1 MIYLC
6 KYRIEKEIES
16 MTRSQI
22 IRDIAQD
29 NITIESALQR
39 LLVISYT
46 LNNLELQHWIE
57 SELNGYTA
65 DSILPDYRKKVTYMI
80 RYTGFNANTLV
91 KRQPLPESYFGD
103 ELQEILKSRVIKDG
117 VNIIED
123 TIKNESEVSFNLI
136 DCAGIISNNSDGMIR
151 CVSLEQIISKTTF
164 LQIISNVKTKLIL
177 ILLDLEKEFGSL
189 DNLDIDVTVKSNEE
203 LKEVNNKLTNK
214 LYFNGKSE
222 IL

>member
-1 MIYLC
+1 
-6 KYRIEKEIES
+6 
-16 MTRSQI
+16 
-22 IRDIAQD
+22 
-29 NITIESALQR
+29 
-39 LLVISYT
+39 
-46 LNNLELQHWIE
+46 
-57 SELNGYTA
+57 
-65 DSILPDYRKKVTYMI
+65 
-80 RYTGFNANTLV
+80 
-91 KRQPLPESYFGD
+91 
-103 ELQEILKSRVIKDG
+103 
-117 VNIIED
+117 
-123 TIKNESEVSFNLI
+123 
-136 DCAGIISNNSDGMIR
+136 MIR